1 MSAFT
6 YLVTKQWR
14 NSLREKIRHP
24 QFWIGVLIV
33 LAYFALYIYQEVSHT
48 GATGVLDNAIP
59 TFKGGVTI
67 VFLIIAFASLCVG
80 LNHGSSFFMAS
91 DINYLFVS
99 PLSPYKI
106 LLYGLLRKFLLSA
119 IATLILLMQLTNLRF
134 YFGLGIRE
142 LLILMASWILLSMSL
157 SAITLSVYSI
167 TSVSKVMRRIILIA
181 LYLTSATV
189 LLGVVFAL
197 WQSGTP
203 FSDTITFFN
212 EPHLHY
218 IPLGGWASGFMAA
231 GMDGN
236 WDHALI
242 FAGLLVLLP
251 MIGLF
256 FAFRNRSAYYED
268 VLTSIGHGYG
278 NSLYHN
284 TSEMMIKDQGK
295 KRKSHLL
302 GKKRGEV
309 VLFQR
314 QMTEQRRSL
323 TILFDRGTLGMMALA
338 VLLGA
343 FLQSLQRKGMYPF
356 IMEILSVAILCYAMI
371 FTIPMGKFVDE
382 LNKPFIYLI
391 PGSSLR
397 KLYYASTAPVIKAFV
412 EGILCFV
419 IVSLF
424 ARLHPA
430 FVLCG
435 AFFYASAALLFYASY
450 LASLKT
456 MGLRNSRGAHMT
468 LAFAILSAIFLFE
481 LSFGANIGRKLYD
494 ISPNMFLLD
503 FVILAAFNVVVSVAF
518 FYSSKG
524 ILDYRA

>member
-1 MSAFT
+1 MSALTF
-6 YLVTKQWR
+6 LVTRQWR

-33 LAYFALYIYQEVSHT
+33 LAYFALYIYQEISHT
-48 GATGVLDNAIP
+48 GTTGVLDNAMQK
-59 TFKGGVTI
+59 FRGGAMI
-67 VFLIIAFASLCVG
+67 VFLVAAFVG
-80 LNHGSSFFMAS
+80 LSIGLNRGSSFFKAS

-99 PLSPYKI
+99 PLSPNRI
-106 LLYGLLRKFLLSA
+106 LLYGLLKKCLACVIVTLL
-119 IATLILLMQLTNLRF
+119 LLMQLTNLRF

-142 LLILMASWILLSMSL
+142 LLILMGAWLLLTLSL
-157 SAITLSVYSI
+157 SVISLSVYSI
-167 TSVSKVMRRIILIA
+167 TSVSKVMKRLCLA
-181 LYLTSATV
+181 VLYLAAGSI
-189 LLGVVFAL
+189 LFGIVVAL
-197 WQSGTP
+197 WKSGAP

-212 EPHLHY
+212 EPHLRY
-218 IPLGGWASGFMAA
+218 IPLGGWAGGFLAEA
-231 GMDGN
+231 MDGRTLY
-236 WDHALI
+236 ALAY
-242 FAGLLVLLP
+242 AGLLVLLP
-251 MIGLF
+251 LIGLF
-256 FAFRNRSAYYED
+256 FALRNRSGYYED

-284 TSEMMIKDQGK
+284 SSDMIVKEK
-295 KRKSHLL
+295 SRRRRSHLL
-302 GKKRGEV
+302 GRKRGEV

-314 QMTEQRRSL
+314 QMTEQKRSL
-323 TILFDRGTLGMMALA
+323 TVLFDRGTLGMLALA
-338 VLLGA
+338 VILGA
-343 FLQSLQRKGMYPF
+343 FLQSLDRKGMYPF
-356 IMEILSVAILCYAMI
+356 IMEILSVAILCYAMF

-391 PGSSLR
+391 PGSALR
-397 KLYYASTAPVIKAFV
+397 KLYYASTAPMIKAFV

-430 FVLCG
+430 FVPCAAL
-435 AFFYASAALLFYASY
+435 FYASAALLFYASY

-456 MGLRNSRGAHMT
+456 MGLRNSKGAHMT

-481 LSFGANIGRKLYD
+481 LSLGTNIGRRLYA
-494 ISPNMFLLD
+494 ISETMFVLD
-503 FVILAAFNVVVSVAF
+503 FLILAAFNVIVSVAF